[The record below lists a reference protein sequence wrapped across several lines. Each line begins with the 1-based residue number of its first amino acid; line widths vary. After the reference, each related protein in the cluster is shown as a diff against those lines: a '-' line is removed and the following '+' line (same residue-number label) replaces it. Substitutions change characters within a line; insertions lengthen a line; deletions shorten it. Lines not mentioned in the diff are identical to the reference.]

1 MTLEQVQRPRDGNLR
16 WAVEILKQRFE
27 DLRDAA
33 SKYWVARA
41 RAVGVADVE
50 SPWDEHYWDWWTR
63 SWEEFVGEWPKRG
76 EDEDVDDYD
85 LAGRPRR
92 RAAAKD
98 ETSQMLEFCAKAQ
111 ALINQ
116 IEDLDTGAL
125 DPLMVVYTPTDLE
138 EAGQLVLA
146 YD

>member
-1 MTLEQVQRPRDGNLR
+1 MTLEQAQRSREGDLH
-16 WAVEILKQRFE
+16 WAVDVLKRRFE
-27 DLRDAA
+27 DLRDTATL
-33 SKYWVARA
+33 YWETRA
-41 RAVGVADVE
+41 HAVGVAEVE
-50 SPWDEHYWDWWTR
+50 SPSDEHYWSWWTR
-63 SWEEFVGEWPKRG
+63 PWDEFVGEWPERDDDDD
-76 EDEDVDDYD
+76 DEDD

-111 ALINQ
+111 AIINQ
-116 IEDLDTGAL
+116 IESLDTGAL